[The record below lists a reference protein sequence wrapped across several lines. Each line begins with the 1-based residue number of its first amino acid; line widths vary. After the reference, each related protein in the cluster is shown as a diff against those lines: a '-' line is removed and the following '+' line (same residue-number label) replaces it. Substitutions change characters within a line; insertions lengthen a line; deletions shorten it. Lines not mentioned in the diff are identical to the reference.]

1 MNDREPQDPQSDS
14 GAMKK
19 KAGGAAH
26 FLLRLI
32 SSIVLWLLVLAAIF
46 FTPPFVFY
54 AVFTVI
60 TCLALWE
67 FYDIIEAAGMRC
79 YRNWGM
85 VGSAA
90 LVMGGW
96 FFFEKGVLTPK

>member
-1 MNDREPQDPQSDS
+1 MSDSNPGTTAPVAAPAPKKKS
-14 GAMKK
+14 GAM
-19 KAGGAAH
+19 H
-26 FLLRLI
+26 FLVRLV
-32 SSIVLWLLVLAAIF
+32 SSIVLWLLVLGAIF
-46 FTPPFVFY
+46 YTPPLVFY

-60 TCLALWE
+60 ACLALWE

-96 FFFEKGVLTPK
+96 FFFEK